1 MEKQNFL
8 IPNHRKLSSEEIK
21 AILNQYFLDDVSK
34 LPRIKIKDPA
44 LVSLDASIGDVIE
57 IVRKSFAGEN
67 KYYMVVVE

>member
-8 IPNHRKLSSEEIK
+8 IPNHRKLSSVETNV
-21 AILNQYFLDDVSK
+21 ILEAYSLDDVSK

-44 LVSLDASIGDVIE
+44 LSSLDAQIGDVVE

-67 KYYMVVVE
+67 KYYRVVVE